1 MLNPTQAVHCSA
13 SRTSEPSGRRPQSY
27 CTAPRER
34 YGLVLR
40 DVSCGDP
47 EVSKHRLDHLHPS
60 PLFRVDEIFEEGRP
74 GLLRLLFDPTIFQRF
89 QARYDCTPVACLGKF
104 WTRFCCSG
112 LKRWRRGGFG
122 TASTGSIGSR
132 SQSMSPVMH
141 QKREESLR
149 FKSSPV
155 AVLSLSW
162 YEVRSLSLLQPETK
176 LTIFIFRLL
185 SRTDRSAL
193 LVPPLA
199 SLGSAAWS
207 DRHCTRRAPQQRIS
221 PPASARNLLLAPA
234 VEAATTCTCYYMNYC

>member
-1 MLNPTQAVHCSA
+1 MQRHLLQCTPARTVPAPSPGGRGGRGGRTRGAAVGGEAWGGGDWSFCRAFPHPSKLPNMRVGLSSMLNPTQAVHCSA

-27 CTAPRER
+27 CTALRER

-112 LKRWRRGGFG
+112 LKWWRRGGFG

-141 QKREESLR
+141 RKREESLR

-162 YEVRSLSLLQPETK
+162 
-176 LTIFIFRLL
+176 
-185 SRTDRSAL
+185 
-193 LVPPLA
+193 
-199 SLGSAAWS
+199 
-207 DRHCTRRAPQQRIS
+207 
-221 PPASARNLLLAPA
+221 
-234 VEAATTCTCYYMNYC
+234 